1 MKREIKS
8 TAHIGHCA
16 EFLTQNSCV
25 LDIETD
31 SRYWRTSHFNNVR
44 LADTE
49 KEIIWIPEKESDEYD
64 LLITLAESL
73 SQYSH
78 IVTFSGTGFDLPHL
92 RKKYSAYRLSDPLQD
107 KRHDDLFL
115 MLRKYNALLPLA
127 RHRLNDYV
135 SLFKES
141 RAPDDDAQKALFITR
156 ILSLTCLTEGRFD
169 VQITD
174 SDFPETDIFKER
186 TRDLPSYGTVL
197 SLLLTPDLPIS
208 FRVRCSDGPFE
219 LDSDPE
225 SGTLLLRIRSD
236 DGSFYMYHSDFE
248 NYDYLPGE
256 GCAVHK
262 SLTAYVASD
271 RKAKASRDN
280 CYTRIPCGT
289 LLQGNEKTLK
299 KYTEKTVAYLLGGPS

>member
-64 LLITLAESL
+64 LLIALAESP

-78 IVTFSGTGFDLPHL
+78 IVTFNGTGFDLPHL
-92 RKKYSAYRLSDPLQD
+92 RNKYSAYRLSDPLQD
-107 KRHDDLFL
+107 KCHDDLFL

-127 RHRLNDYV
+127 RHRLSDYV

-141 RAPDDDAQKALFITR
+141 RIPDDDAQKELFISQ
-156 ILSLTCLTEGRFD
+156 ILNLACLPAGNFSVRT
-169 VQITD
+169 TD
-174 SDFPETDIFKER
+174 SSCRKTDIVREE
-186 TRDLPSYGTVL
+186 TRNLPSDGTVL

-208 FRVRCSDGPFE
+208 FRVRCSDDPFE

>member
-135 SLFKES
+135 SLGVHAVFHF
-141 RAPDDDAQKALFITR
+141 DYLGFLGCQQFIQASVDLEK
-156 ILSLTCLTEGRFD
+156 LSL
-169 VQITD
+169 
-174 SDFPETDIFKER
+174 
-186 TRDLPSYGTVL
+186 
-197 SLLLTPDLPIS
+197 
-208 FRVRCSDGPFE
+208 FRKR
-219 LDSDPE
+219 
-225 SGTLLLRIRSD
+225 
-236 DGSFYMYHSDFE
+236 
-248 NYDYLPGE
+248 
-256 GCAVHK
+256 
-262 SLTAYVASD
+262 
-271 RKAKASRDN
+271 
-280 CYTRIPCGT
+280 
-289 LLQGNEKTLK
+289 
-299 KYTEKTVAYLLGGPS
+299 

>member
-8 TAHIGHCA
+8 TAHIGHHA

-49 KEIIWIPEKESDEYD
+49 KEIIGIPKKESDEYD

-78 IVTFSGTGFDLPHL
+78 IVTFGGTGFDLPHL

-141 RAPDDDAQKALFITR
+141 RVPDDDAQKALFITR

-197 SLLLTPDLPIS
+197 SL
-208 FRVRCSDGPFE
+208 
-219 LDSDPE
+219 
-225 SGTLLLRIRSD
+225 LLLRIRSD

>member
-44 LADTE
+44 YWRTSHFNNVRLADTE
-49 KEIIWIPEKESDEYD
+49 KEIIWTPEKESDEYD

-78 IVTFSGTGFDLPHL
+78 IVTFNGTGFDLPHL
-92 RKKYSAYRLSDPLQD
+92 KNKYSAYRLSDPLQD

-127 RHRLNDYV
+127 RHRLSDYV

-141 RAPDDDAQKALFITR
+141 RIPDDDAQKELFISQ
-156 ILSLTCLTEGRFD
+156 ILNLTCLTEGRFD

-186 TRDLPSYGTVL
+186 TRDLPSRAGR
-197 SLLLTPDLPIS
+197 S
-208 FRVRCSDGPFE
+208 CCA
-219 LDSDPE
+219 SDP
-225 SGTLLLRIRSD
+225 TTVPFICIIPILRTMITCRARAARSTN
-236 DGSFYMYHSDFE
+236 H
-248 NYDYLPGE
+248 
-256 GCAVHK
+256 
-262 SLTAYVASD
+262 
-271 RKAKASRDN
+271 
-280 CYTRIPCGT
+280 
-289 LLQGNEKTLK
+289 
-299 KYTEKTVAYLLGGPS
+299 

>member
-8 TAHIGHCA
+8 TAHIGHSA
-16 EFLTQNSCV
+16 EFLTGNSCV

-31 SRYWRTSHFNNVR
+31 SRYWRTSHFKNVR

-64 LLITLAESL
+64 LLIVLAESL

-78 IVTFSGTGFDLPHL
+78 IVTFNGTGFDLPHL

-107 KRHDDLFL
+107 KHHDDLFL
-115 MLRKYNALLPLA
+115 ILRKYNALLPLA

-135 SLFKES
+135 SLFKDS
-141 RAPDDDAQKALFITR
+141 RVPDDDAQKELFISQ
-156 ILSLTCLTEGRFD
+156 ILSLTCLTEGKYD
-169 VQITD
+169 VQIAD
-174 SDFPETDIFKER
+174 SAFPETDIFKEE
-186 TRDLPSYGTVL
+186 TRNRFSCGTVL

-208 FRVRCSDGPFE
+208 FRIHCSEGPFE

-236 DGSFYMYHSDFE
+236 GVSFYMYHSDFE
-248 NYDYLPGE
+248 NYDFLPGE

-271 RKAKASRDN
+271 RKLKASRDN

-289 LLQGNEKTLK
+289 LLQGSEKTLK
-299 KYTEKTVAYLLGGPS
+299 KYTEKTVAYLLGSPS

>member
-8 TAHIGHCA
+8 TAHIEHHTA
-16 EFLTQNSCV
+16 FLTQSSCL

-31 SRYWRTSHFNNVR
+31 SRYWRTSHFKNVR

-49 KEIIWIPEKESDEYD
+49 KEIIWVPEKESDEYD
-64 LLITLAESL
+64 LLIALTESL

-78 IVTFSGTGFDLPHL
+78 IVTFNGTGFDLPHL
-92 RKKYSAYRLSDPLQD
+92 RKKYRAYRLSDPLQD

-127 RHRLNDYV
+127 RHRLVDYV

-141 RAPDDDAQKALFITR
+141 HVPDDDVQKELFISQ
-156 ILSLTCLTEGRFD
+156 ILNLACLPEGNFR
-169 VQITD
+169 VKTAD
-174 SDFPETDIFKER
+174 SACRNTDIFKEE
-186 TRDLPSYGTVL
+186 TLNLPSDGTVL
-197 SLLLTPDLPIS
+197 SLLLTPDLPVS
-208 FRVRCSDGPFE
+208 FHVHCSDGPFE

-225 SGTLLLRIRSD
+225 SGTLLLRIRSC
-236 DGSFYMYHSDFE
+236 DGSFYIYHSDFE

-271 RKAKASRDN
+271 RKVKASRDN

-299 KYTEKTVAYLLGGPS
+299 KYTEKTVAYLMSGPS